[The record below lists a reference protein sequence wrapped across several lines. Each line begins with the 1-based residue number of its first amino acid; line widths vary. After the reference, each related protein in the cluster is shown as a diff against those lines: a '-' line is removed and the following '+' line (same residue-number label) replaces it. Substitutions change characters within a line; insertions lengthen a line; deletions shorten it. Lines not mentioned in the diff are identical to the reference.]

1 MSEPSARWGQFCSSV
16 RGRLYL
22 WGGCDI
28 QENAVHI
35 FDPFS
40 ETWSHSATTGP
51 CHPATYDGACCAA
64 ADGNLYLYGGGTY
77 PKYSGTLNRFNTVSC
92 EWTKLSSTGP
102 TSKDGCRMAS
112 CGDKLVLF
120 GGYGFVR
127 SIQQGSNYSACG
139 HGGVGGWTNELH
151 VFDLKEGRAAF
162 TREF

>member
-1 MSEPSARWGQFCSSV
+1 M
-16 RGRLYL
+16 
-22 WGGCDI
+22 
-28 QENAVHI
+28 
-35 FDPFS
+35 
-40 ETWSHSATTGP
+40 
-51 CHPATYDGACCAA
+51 
-64 ADGNLYLYGGGTY
+64 
-77 PKYSGTLNRFNTVSC
+77 SC

-112 CGDKLVLF
+112 CGDKRVLF